1 MNTRPESLIVRMTK
15 LLAIV
20 LLATLA
26 VACGPGTGGTGTGPV
41 NGIASFGGT
50 VGTTFGTGLSVG
62 LPCTDDCPAVSL
74 RLENERAEFSAPCR
88 RFVHEGAWSVD
99 ASGLATLDGTLETE
113 TVTNGQH
120 TKSNTA
126 AVLRLQFSEAVVDSK
141 QVMVNV
147 RDAQG
152 RNVLPALNL
161 QRDSAGAATIGT
173 CGG

>member
-20 LLATLA
+20 LLAALA

-74 RLENERAEFSAPCR
+74 RLENERVEFSAPCR
-88 RFVHEGAWSVD
+88 RFVHEGAWSID
-99 ASGLATLDGTLETE
+99 ASGLATVDGTLETE

-120 TKSNTA
+120 AKSSAA
-126 AVLRLQFSEAVVDSK
+126 AVLRLQFSEALAESK

-161 QRDSAGAATIGT
+161 QRDNAGAATIGT